1 MTSDVWHEDPP
12 CALAKIPVLQ
22 SPTAGVSLGVAKHV
36 CRVIVEL
43 GRATD
48 GSPLAV
54 HVHLHAAGQRAC
66 AVHQPKCVAYH
77 RHGGILM
84 ITSECMVASMIYT

>member
-1 MTSDVWHEDPP
+1 MTSDVWNENPP
-12 CALAKIPVLQ
+12 CALAKISVLQ
-22 SPTAGVSLGVAKHV
+22 SPTAGESLGVAKHV

-43 GRATD
+43 GRAAD

-66 AVHQPKCVAYH
+66 AVHQPKFVA
-77 RHGGILM
+77 
-84 ITSECMVASMIYT
+84 